1 MRELLLILAVAIGAP
16 LAAQQKAADAVIVR
30 NDASFTV
37 KDKTHAVY
45 KQTIE
50 TILTTEKAE
59 RYGAFFCSVNNG
71 STRLKSFSGE
81 IKDARGK
88 VRKIK
93 KSDLAYS
100 EYSEGLADSYGTWLY
115 APTIISYPATV
126 TYTFEKEYTDA
137 VLGYDPFVPLPYTS
151 DVSLNEASYTLTV
164 PSGTRFAYKQMNMR
178 DTKPE
183 MSESEGRH
191 TYIWRSGEMSAF
203 KKEPASPPMTSRIP
217 AVLFVQEEFSYDGKE
232 GSASDWKAVGDWLAS
247 LTEDRDVPP
256 EDLKAKVLQLTDGA
270 SGDMEKIRR
279 IYEYLGST
287 TRYVSIQLGLGGLRP
302 IEPEKVYRN
311 KFGDCKALSFYM
323 KTMLKCAGIDSD
335 YVIIN
340 AGEDKM
346 MPDFPSLGTANHA
359 ILAVPCA
366 KDTLWL
372 ECTNPDVPLGYV
384 HSGIAGNHALI
395 VKKGASYITCLRS
408 TPDTANTHS
417 QECLV
422 DLSADG
428 SAMIL
433 TSEKATM
440 DFWPD
445 MYSLS
450 KLTEDKRINS
460 IMSGIAL
467 PRVRISDLKMDFER
481 TSRPSCQMTYK
492 VEALP
497 YASAS
502 GSRMFV
508 PVNPFRSLE
517 GKPNVSRRVNDFY
530 FKDGN
535 VLTDKIV
542 IDLPEGYSIEA
553 CPEGRRF
560 ENEFGSVSFDLS
572 IAQTDARTR
581 VTLSFRLENRSG
593 TFPKSAGE
601 EYKRLCQEIADIYG
615 AKLVLVKKQGLRTTG
630 PT

>member
-1 MRELLLILAVAIGAP
+1 MVKCFLILTLAAVVQMP
-16 LAAQQKAADAVIVR
+16 LTAQQKEADAVIVR
-30 NDASFTV
+30 NEASFTV
-37 KDKTHAVY
+37 KDKTHAIY
-45 KQTIE
+45 RQTVE
-50 TILTTEKAE
+50 MRLTENGGK
-59 RYGAFFCSVNNG
+59 YGVFSCSVNNG

-93 KSDLAYS
+93 KSDLTFS

-126 TYTFEKEYTDA
+126 TYTYEKEYTDA
-137 VLGYDPFVPLPYTS
+137 VLGYDPFVPLPYS
-151 DVSLNEASYTLTV
+151 SGVSLTEASYTLTV
-164 PSGTRFAYKQMNMR
+164 PAGTRFAYKQLNM
-178 DTKPE
+178 DGVQPE
-183 MSESEGRH
+183 HSSSNGTE
-191 TYIWRSGEMSAF
+191 TYVWRSGGMPAF
-203 KKEPASPPMTSRIP
+203 RKEPDSPPMFTRVSS
-217 AVLFVQEEFSYDGKE
+217 VLFVPEEFSYDGIE
-232 GSASDWKAVGDWLAS
+232 GSAADWKAIGDWLVS
-247 LTEDRDVPP
+247 LTEGRDTPP
-256 EDLKAKVLQLTDGA
+256 EDLKAKVLQLTEGA
-270 SGDMEKIRR
+270 SDDMEKIRR

-302 IEPEKVYRN
+302 IEPEKVFRN

-323 KTMLKCAGIDSD
+323 KTMLKCAGIESD

-384 HSGIAGNHALI
+384 HSRIAGNHALV
-395 VKKGASYITCLRS
+395 VKKGASYITRLPS

-422 DLSADG
+422 DLRSDG
-428 SAMIL
+428 SAMVL
-433 TSEKATM
+433 TSEKAAM

-445 MYSLS
+445 MNSLS
-450 KLTEDKRINS
+450 KLTEEKRINS
-460 IMSGIAL
+460 IMSDIAL
-467 PRVRISDLKMDFER
+467 PRVRISDLKMDFGR

-517 GKPNVSRRVNDFY
+517 GKPNISRRVNDFY
-530 FKDGN
+530 FKDGK

-553 CPEGRRF
+553 GPEERRF

-572 IAQTDARTR
+572 VAQTDARTR
-581 VTLSFRLENRSG
+581 VTLSFRLESRSG

-601 EYKRLCQEIADIYG
+601 EYKRLCQEIADTYG
-615 AKLVLVKKQGLRTTG
+615 AKLVLVKK
-630 PT
+630 

>member
-1 MRELLLILAVAIGAP
+1 MRKLLLILAVIIQTT
-16 LAAQQKAADAVIVR
+16 LAAGQTTADAVIVR
-30 NDASFTV
+30 NNASFTV

-45 KQTIE
+45 RQTIE
-50 TILTTEKAE
+50 TILTSEKGE
-59 RYGAFFCSVNNG
+59 KYGTFLCSVNNG

-81 IKDARGK
+81 IRDARGK

-93 KSDLAYS
+93 KSDLIYS

-115 APTIISYPATV
+115 APTIISYPVTV
-126 TYTFEKEYTDA
+126 TYTYEKEYTDA
-137 VLGYDPFVPLPYTS
+137 VLGYDPFVPLPYSS
-151 DVSLNEASYTLTV
+151 DVSLAEASYTLTV
-164 PSGTRFAYKQMNMR
+164 PSGTRFSYKQLNL
-178 DTKPE
+178 DGVKPE
-183 MSESEGRH
+183 RSDSKGAETYVWRTGGMSP
-191 TYIWRSGEMSAF
+191 F
-203 KKEPASPPMTSRIP
+203 KKEPASPPMGTRVP
-217 AVLFVQEEFSYDGKE
+217 AVLFVPEEFSYDGKD
-232 GSASDWKAVGDWLAS
+232 GSASDWKAIGDWLIS

-256 EDLKAKVLQLTDGA
+256 DDLKAKVLQLTEGA
-270 SGDMEKIRR
+270 EDDIEKIRR

-302 IEPEKVYRN
+302 IEPEKVFRN

-323 KTMLKCAGIDSD
+323 KTMLRCAGIESD

-340 AGEDKM
+340 SGEDKM
-346 MPDFPSLGTANHA
+346 IPDFPSLGTANHA

-395 VKKGASYITCLRS
+395 VKKGESYITRLPS
-408 TPDTANTHS
+408 TPDMANTHS

-422 DLSADG
+422 HLNADG
-428 SAMIL
+428 SAKIL
-433 TSEKATM
+433 ATEKAEM

-445 MYSLS
+445 MYALS
-450 KLTEDKRINS
+450 KLTEAQRINS
-460 IMSGIAL
+460 IMSDIAL
-467 PRVRISDLKMDFER
+467 PQVRISDPQMFFDRSSK
-481 TSRPSCQMTYK
+481 PSGLLAYK

-497 YASAS
+497 YASPS

-542 IDLPEGYSIEA
+542 IDIPDGYSIEA
-553 CPEGRRF
+553 SPRDRSF
-560 ENEFGSVSFDLS
+560 ENEFGSVKFSRAID
-572 IAQTDARTR
+572 QTKAGLR
-581 VTLSFRLENRSG
+581 VTLSFRLENSSG
-593 TFPKSAGE
+593 TFPKSASG
-601 EYKRLCQEIADIYG
+601 EYKRFCQEIYEIYSS
-615 AKLVLVKKQGLRTTG
+615 KLVLVRK
-630 PT
+630 

>member
-1 MRELLLILAVAIGAP
+1 MVKCFLILTLAAVVQMP
-16 LAAQQKAADAVIVR
+16 LTAQQKEADAVIVR

-37 KDKTHAVY
+37 KDKTHAIY
-45 KQTIE
+45 RQTVE
-50 TILTTEKAE
+50 MRLTENGGK
-59 RYGAFFCSVNNG
+59 YGVFSCSVNNG

-93 KSDLAYS
+93 KSDLVYS

-151 DVSLNEASYTLTV
+151 GVSLTEASYTLTV
-164 PSGTRFAYKQMNMR
+164 PAGTRFAYKQLNM
-178 DTKPE
+178 DGVQPE
-183 MSESEGRH
+183 RSSSNETE
-191 TYIWRSGEMSAF
+191 TYVWRSGEMPAF
-203 KKEPASPPMTSRIP
+203 RKEPDSPPMFTRVSS
-217 AVLFVQEEFSYDGKE
+217 VLFVPEEFSYDGIE
-232 GSASDWKAVGDWLAS
+232 GSAADWKAIGDWLVS
-247 LTEDRDVPP
+247 LTEGRDTPP
-256 EDLKAKVLQLTDGA
+256 EDLKAKVLQLTEGA
-270 SGDMEKIRR
+270 SDDMEKIRR

-302 IEPEKVYRN
+302 IEPEKVFRN

-323 KTMLKCAGIDSD
+323 KTMLKCAGIESD

-384 HSGIAGNHALI
+384 HSRIAGNHALI
-395 VKKGASYITCLRS
+395 VKKGASYITRLPS

-422 DLSADG
+422 DLSSDG
-428 SAMIL
+428 SAMVL

-450 KLTEDKRINS
+450 KLTEEKRINS
-460 IMSGIAL
+460 IMSDIVL
-467 PRVRISDLKMDFER
+467 PRVRISDLKMDFDR
-481 TSRPSCQMTYK
+481 TSRPSCHMTYK

-553 CPEGRRF
+553 GPEERWF
-560 ENEFGSVSFDLS
+560 ENEFGSVSFGLS

-581 VTLSFRLENRSG
+581 VTLSFRLESRSG
-593 TFPKSAGE
+593 TFPKSSGE
-601 EYKRLCQEIADIYG
+601 EYKRLSEEIADIYG
-615 AKLVLVKKQGLRTTG
+615 AKLVLVKK
-630 PT
+630 